1 MKTKLL
7 AMMPYVIVLMINFY
21 ALPLLITNTG
31 LAMLAMLAVMPLI
44 TFICA
49 VIYGARQGFNLLL
62 ALICGVLFAPTIFI
76 FYNTTAWVYIVA
88 YTVIAVVGNGI
99 GSVFYKKR

>member
-49 VIYGARQGFNLLL
+49 VIYGARQGFGLLFALVCGVYLRRQFSYSIIRLRGFILWLIRSSQLL
-62 ALICGVLFAPTIFI
+62 A
-76 FYNTTAWVYIVA
+76 TA
-88 YTVIAVVGNGI
+88 
-99 GSVFYKKR
+99 